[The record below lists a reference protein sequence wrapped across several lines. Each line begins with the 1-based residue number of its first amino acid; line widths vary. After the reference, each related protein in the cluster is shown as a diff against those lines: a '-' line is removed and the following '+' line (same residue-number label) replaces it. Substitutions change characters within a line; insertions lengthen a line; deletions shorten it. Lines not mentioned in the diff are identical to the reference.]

1 METSLKFEILE
12 AAFSGIRM
20 KLIQKKV
27 YGILE
32 LTPWIWLNK
41 GTEKNGILKNG
52 IDILKK
58 ILRIHNEN
66 SIS

>member
-20 KLIQKKV
+20 KLIQKQV

-32 LTPWIWLNK
+32 LTPWIWLIK

-52 IDILKK
+52 IGILKK

-66 SIS
+66 NIS